1 MRGSVAWRMSE
12 LPADERGI
20 KDRTQ
25 TNTTDP
31 LCSRGRCETM
41 LVDVWDGGD
50 SARDG
55 GGRGGKR
62 RWLTL
67 NNEPALFSIFKL
79 SW

>member
-1 MRGSVAWRMSE
+1 
-12 LPADERGI
+12 
-20 KDRTQ
+20 
-25 TNTTDP
+25 
-31 LCSRGRCETM
+31 M

-67 NNEPALFSIFKL
+67 NDEPALKPTAQMFVGSKAPWDEIPDDL
-79 SW
+79 PQHDAYPWGT